1 MTDFS
6 PHHRQLVDSIPL
18 PQGADITERTVAYE
32 HDGVSLEAVVV
43 TDASV
48 SGPRPTVVIVH
59 DWTGLREYP
68 VARAHML
75 ARLGYTA
82 VAIDIYGVGVRFA
95 DEDFEGASA
104 EAGRYYGDVELL
116 RGRVRAGFDTAV
128 SLPEVDADR
137 VVVAGYCFGGSVTL
151 ELARTG
157 AAARGFVSFHGILTT
172 HEPAD
177 VARIAAPLLVL
188 TGGSDP
194 LVPDS
199 AITAFQDELRT
210 NEAIDWQLNV
220 YSGAPHAF
228 TLPGPN
234 YREAVDRRSWSAF
247 LVFLEETLGA

>member
-6 PHHRQLVDSIPL
+6 SPHRALVDSVPL
-18 PQGADITERTVAYE
+18 PEGADVVERTVAYE

-43 TDASV
+43 TDANV

-95 DEDFEGASA
+95 DDDMEGASA
-104 EAGRYYGDVELL
+104 EAGRYYGDTQLL
-116 RGRVRAGFDTAV
+116 RGRVRAGFDLAA
-128 SLPEVDADR
+128 SLPEVDAGR
-137 VVVAGYCFGGSVTL
+137 IVVAGYCFGGSVTL

-157 AAARGFVSFHGILTT
+157 APARGFASFHGILTA

-177 VARIAAPLLVL
+177 VALIAAPLLVL

-194 LVPDS
+194 IVPDE
-199 AITAFQDELRT
+199 AVAAFQDELRT
-210 NEAIDWQLNV
+210 NDDIDWQVSV

-234 YREAVDRRSWSAF
+234 YREAADRRSWSVFVDF
-247 LVFLEETLGA
+247 LAETLGG